1 MRAPP
6 DSSDVDISSFFPST
20 IEENA
25 VLNNSL
31 RIISEQRSQ
40 SSKLKRKYSETK
52 KTSKRYHQ
60 SIWTECSVARL
71 PDQPIQQKRNGK
83 K

>member
-6 DSSDVDISSFFPST
+6 DSSDVDIASFFPST

-31 RIISEQRSQ
+31 GIISELRSQ
-40 SSKLKRKYSETK
+40 SSKLKQICSETK
-52 KTSKRYHQ
+52 KKVNITIRVFWQ
-60 SIWTECSVARL
+60 NV
-71 PDQPIQQKRNGK
+71 Q
-83 K
+83 